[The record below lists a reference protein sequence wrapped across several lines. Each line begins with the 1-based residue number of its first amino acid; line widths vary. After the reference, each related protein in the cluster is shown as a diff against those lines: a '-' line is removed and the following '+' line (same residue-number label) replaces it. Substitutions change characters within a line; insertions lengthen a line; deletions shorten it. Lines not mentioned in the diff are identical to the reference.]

1 MPRPALRV
9 TPAELKVLESLWDHG
24 PASIRAL
31 RDAIYPGG
39 GSTKFATVQKL
50 LDRLVAKKLV
60 VRRPTDEGQVFAAR
74 VDRQALIGDELVDL
88 AARLGSG
95 SVGPLATTLVTEG
108 MLTDAERVELME
120 LLKSAPVRPSGG
132 APGGQ
137 RAMRAKRKPP
147 RKGSGR

>member
-9 TPAELKVLESLWDHG
+9 TPAELKVLESLWDRG
-24 PASIRAL
+24 PASIRTL

-50 LDRLVAKKLV
+50 LDRLAAKKLV
-60 VRRPTDEGQVFAAR
+60 ARRQADEGQVFAAR
-74 VDRQALIGDELVDL
+74 VDRQALIGDELNEL

-95 SVGPLATTLVTEG
+95 SVGPLAMTLVTGG
-108 MLTDAERVELME
+108 MLTDAERAELIE

-132 APGGQ
+132 KPSGE
-137 RAMRAKRKPP
+137 RATRAQSKPP